1 MAATTFTWRASVMAG
16 TILCCIAS
24 IASPSAAQPPETT
37 RSEASALVAKVIDGN
52 TVVLETGSELRLA
65 GIEVPKA
72 MPERPASPFAE
83 DARATLERLTAG
95 KRVTVRYDNTRLDRY
110 GRMTA
115 HLYTA
120 DGTWVQ
126 GLLLMSGL
134 ARVWTFSDQHA
145 RVEDMLALEREARAK
160 RRGIWSDGHY
170 RIRAAD
176 GAARYADSF
185 QLVEGTVLSVSAV
198 RGKTYLNFGPD
209 WHTDFTVAIDTPDLK
224 RFREAGIEPHSYE
237 GRRLRVRGWIKSMNG
252 PMIQATHP
260 EQIEV
265 LAE

>member
-1 MAATTFTWRASVMAG
+1 MAAAMLRWRARMMAG
-16 TILCCIAS
+16 VILCCLAPIGF
-24 IASPSAAQPPETT
+24 PNAALL
-37 RSEASALVAKVIDGN
+37 SEAARKDADFTVVKVIDGN
-52 TVVLETGSELRLA
+52 TVVLETGAELRLA
-65 GIEVPKA
+65 GIEVPKTLSGEA
-72 MPERPASPFAE
+72 ALPLAE
-83 DARATLERLTAG
+83 EARATLDRLAGG
-95 KRVTVRYDNTRLDRY
+95 KRVAVHYDSTRPDRY
-110 GRMTA
+110 GRMIA

-120 DGTWVQ
+120 DGTWAQ

-134 ARVWTFSDQHA
+134 ARVWTLPDQRA
-145 RVEDMLALEREARAK
+145 RAAEMLSLEREARAK
-160 RRGIWSDGHY
+160 RRGIWSDAHY
-170 RIRAAD
+170 RILTAD

-185 QLVEGTVLSVSAV
+185 QLVEGTVLSISAV

-209 WHTDFTVAIDTPDLK
+209 WHTDFTIAIDTADLR
-224 RFREAGIEPHSYE
+224 RFREAGIEPRSYE